1 MGAGPGPGGGTNPRP
16 RSARNRRP
24 SGAGSG
30 ARQGWRRG
38 TAGALEAAT
47 VGQGPVG
54 AGRGSDGVGERA
66 SVGAMHRRGRQLF
79 AQAGKHRR
87 NALLQRF
94 DELLVHFEHLMQ
106 IGRRSIFHVIARASG
121 AGHGELR
128 CQSGGNI
135 MGGNFIPMA
144 GDGKQ
149 ANRCRAPWLWA
160 RNGLSRRAHVS
171 ESRRTSVHHDTA
183 RGYRDHG
190 LKSEHPFARANRIR
204 TKRHSNPLSTWSK
217 CHPIVCSEADAV
229 CSPCVRLNARSM
241 HTPLVWTSLC
251 MTSDATWGTKA
262 YFGSGATP
270 RMRSDVQFAACAGMR
285 MPQTS
290 ILPRHRTKDGSLPR
304 TRLPISVAV
313 FKSKPTPRKK
323 AEASRAHRPL
333 ARSLSLP
340 HVAQGRHERMTTP
353 RAALAPQYNKSRERQ
368 LFRPSL

>member
-1 MGAGPGPGGGTNPRP
+1 MGAGLGSGGGTNPRP

-24 SGAGSG
+24 SGAGRDG
-30 ARQGWRRG
+30 DAAWRAPWERAAAQGRG
-38 TAGALEAAT
+38 S
-47 VGQGPVG
+47 VG
-54 AGRGSDGVGERA
+54 AGRGPDGVSERA

-94 DELLVHFEHLMQ
+94 DELLVHFEHLLQ

-190 LKSEHPFARANRIR
+190 FKSEHPFARANRIR

-241 HTPLVWTSLC
+241 HTPLVWTGLC
-251 MTSDATWGTKA
+251 MTSDAAWDTKA
-262 YFGSGATP
+262 HFGSGRAP
-270 RMRSDVQFAACAGMR
+270 ACDPMSNSPPARECGC
-285 MPQTS
+285 
-290 ILPRHRTKDGSLPR
+290 
-304 TRLPISVAV
+304 
-313 FKSKPTPRKK
+313 RKLLFCPSTAQK
-323 AEASRAHRPL
+323 TEASRAHAPL
-333 ARSLSLP
+333 
-340 HVAQGRHERMTTP
+340 
-353 RAALAPQYNKSRERQ
+353 RAALTCLVLPKVGTSE
-368 LFRPSL
+368 